1 MAYLY
6 LLLSSAC
13 SLLIAHLLKLTELKG
28 LRTLN
33 TLTVN
38 YLIAFVV
45 AFTIGSMQGDTVGFV
60 WPHFSLLGFCLI
72 VGAFFIGNFIAYGK
86 SVHLNGVG
94 VTIAAMRLSLLVPV
108 IVSVYFYREFLGG
121 WKILGIL
128 LVFGSLLLLIPR
140 KKGVKFGN
148 IDASWLLLVIFLV
161 TGLADASLK
170 VYNEELS
177 LSLNETLFMGWV
189 LMGAFLIGFVLSIF
203 KQGPLITKQEF
214 KMGAIIGI
222 PNLYSSIFLIYAL
235 NSISGA
241 VAFSIVNV
249 VNVLG
254 GTMLGLF
261 FWDDQVSLKQWGG
274 IAIAV
279 TAILLLV

>member
-13 SLLIAHLLKLTELKG
+13 SLLIAHLLKLTEMKG

-38 YLIAFVV
+38 YLIASIV
-45 AFTIGSMQGDTVGFV
+45 AFAVGGAQSAAV
-60 WPHFSLLGFCLI
+60 GISWPQFSLLGFCVI

-86 SVHLNGVG
+86 SVHINGVG
-94 VTIAAMRLSLLVPV
+94 VTIAAMRLSLLIPV
-108 IVSVYFYREFLGG
+108 IISVYFYREFLGL
-121 WKILGIL
+121 WKIVGIL
-128 LVFGSLLLLIPR
+128 LVFGSLVLLIPR
-140 KKGVKFGN
+140 KKSVKIGK
-148 IDASWLLLVIFLV
+148 IDASWLLVVIFLV
-161 TGLADASLK
+161 TGLSDASLK

-189 LMGAFLIGFVLSIF
+189 LLGAFLIGFIF
-203 KQGPLITKQEF
+203 SLVKQGPLVTKKEF
-214 KMGAIIGI
+214 KMGAVIGV
-222 PNLYSSIFLIYAL
+222 PNLYSSIFLIFAL
-235 NSISGA
+235 DDISGA
-241 VAFSIVNV
+241 VAFSMVNV

-254 GTMLGLF
+254 GTMLGLLL
-261 FWDDQVSLKQWGG
+261 WDDNVSLKQWGG
-274 IAIAV
+274 IAIAL

>member
-13 SLLIAHLLKLTELKG
+13 SLLIAHLLKLTEVKG

-38 YLIAFVV
+38 YLIAFTV
-45 AFTIGSMQGDTVGFV
+45 AFVVGSVQDGTGEPG
-60 WPHFSLLGFCLI
+60 WPQFYLLGFCTI
-72 VGAFFIGNFIAYGK
+72 IGAFFIGNFVAYGK
-86 SVHLNGVG
+86 SVHINGVG
-94 VTIAAMRLSLLVPV
+94 VTVAAMRLSLLIPV
-108 IVSVYFYREFLGG
+108 IISVYFYREFLGG

-128 LVFGSLLLLIPR
+128 LVFGSLLLLIPQ
-140 KKGVKFGN
+140 KKSVKIGN

-177 LSLNETLFMGWV
+177 LAFNETLFMGWV
-189 LMGAFLIGFVLSIF
+189 LLGAFLIGLVLSLL
-203 KQGPLITKQEF
+203 KQGPLITRQEF

-235 NSISGA
+235 DSITGA

-249 VNVLG
+249 INVLG
-254 GTMLGLF
+254 GTLLGLF

-274 IAIAV
+274 IAVAL